1 MTVKEELTLLTKGYS
16 RAEIKEMKEREK
28 IEAGETPAEE
38 PKVEEPKVEEPEVEE
53 PEVEEPKVENVSR
66 ETLEK
71 DNRIKELETQ
81 LAKAQEENIH
91 RDNSGDVD
99 TRSDFDKCVDIFK
112 NAIN

>member
-1 MTVKEELTLLTKGYS
+1 MTVKDELTLLTKGYS

-28 IEAGETPAEE
+28 IENGECQD
-38 PKVEEPKVEEPEVEE
+38 EPEKKDE
-53 PEVEEPKVENVSR
+53 PENVSR

-81 LAKAQEENIH
+81 LEKAQEENIH
-91 RDNSGDVD
+91 RDNSGDID

-112 NAIN
+112 GSF